1 MITYGVLPVQ
11 KKQTKNPLLLADVIL
26 VQQGGGIYKLSVFV
40 REDGRIKWG
49 EAYM

>member
-11 KKQTKNPLLLADVIL
+11 NPPKNPLLLVNVIV

-40 REDGRIKWG
+40 REDGIIKWG
-49 EAYM
+49 EAPM